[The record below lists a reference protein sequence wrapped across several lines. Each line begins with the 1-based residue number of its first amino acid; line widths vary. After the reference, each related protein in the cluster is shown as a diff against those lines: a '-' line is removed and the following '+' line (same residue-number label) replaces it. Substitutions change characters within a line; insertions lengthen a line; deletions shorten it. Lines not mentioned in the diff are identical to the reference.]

1 MSEWQSQILRDAYG
15 FKNFESSEQGE
26 VRWVQ
31 KDWHCFS
38 CLFCVMT
45 LLISDLDIN
54 SMLFC
59 LRDVLV

>member
-1 MSEWQSQILRDAYG
+1 MSDGDERNNEYVQ
-15 FKNFESSEQGE
+15 QGE

-31 KDWHCFS
+31 KDCTASS
-38 CLFCVMT
+38 CSLCVMT